1 MRMKSLS
8 LVGSFRPTQ
17 LYVLAWGKRMSES
30 LLFSTRWIYQS
41 RWRPGLFHWIME
53 NREGYLVM
61 CVTLTVSE
69 WRYDCVL
76 LAPHMPA
83 FFVENKL
90 IMSEYLL
97 LSTLWMYQSRR
108 PEKGVLP
115 IGVSPRLD
123 SLNGSWRTEKGILPC
138 VSLFQNEEQPFFYCF
153 DSFTATFAGI
163 LCWESS
169 SDSTLEDKGLAIP

>member
-17 LYVLAWGKRMSES
+17 LYVLAWGQRMSES
-30 LLFSTRWIYQS
+30 LLFSTRWMYQS
-41 RWRPGLFHWIME
+41 RWRPGLFDWIME

-69 WRYDCVL
+69 WRYDCVIF
-76 LAPHMPA
+76 LATYA
-83 FFVENKL
+83 GILCWEQ

-138 VSLFQNEEQPFFYCF
+138 VLLQLFQNEEQP
-153 DSFTATFAGI
+153 SLLRKLQRLHSRTRV
-163 LCWESS
+163 
-169 SDSTLEDKGLAIP
+169 